1 MIEFDF
7 SPADAFIDSHVGSGL
22 FLRAHAA
29 HRALLEGTGA
39 GSEWLG
45 WRRIL
50 QDPNDALLEEI
61 TSVSR
66 EIRERADVL
75 ICIGIGGSYL
85 GAKAIISALS
95 PYFSSEPDGE
105 EGVHAA
111 PRVIFAGHHLSGSY
125 LQELLDSL
133 EGKSVFANV
142 ISKSGSTLEPAIA
155 FRIIRK
161 WMEDRFDDCSR
172 RIIVTTDPDGG
183 SLRELAQTNDY
194 RTFDIPADIG
204 GRFSALTPA
213 GLFPVAVAG
222 FDIRSLFYGSVAMM
236 TELLSPEDNPAVAYA
251 MSRYALHE
259 SGYTAEI
266 LSVFEPKLAG
276 LGSWWQQLFAE
287 SEGKDLKGLFPT
299 TCTYSGDL
307 HSLGQYL
314 QSGRRNLIETF
325 LMIDSDR
332 PSIEVPDEN
341 GSLDG
346 LDFVAGKSIKSI
358 AHAAFLGTT
367 RAHLSGGVPVHII
380 TMDGLTEENLGR
392 LIYFFEHAVS
402 VGGYL
407 LGINPFDQPGVDA
420 YKSEMLRVLGAQG
433 DS

>member
-266 LSVFEPKLAG
+266 LSVFEPKLGG

-307 HSLGQYL
+307 HSL
-314 QSGRRNLIETF
+314 
-325 LMIDSDR
+325 
-332 PSIEVPDEN
+332 
-341 GSLDG
+341 
-346 LDFVAGKSIKSI
+346 
-358 AHAAFLGTT
+358 
-367 RAHLSGGVPVHII
+367 
-380 TMDGLTEENLGR
+380 
-392 LIYFFEHAVS
+392 
-402 VGGYL
+402 
-407 LGINPFDQPGVDA
+407 
-420 YKSEMLRVLGAQG
+420 
-433 DS
+433 

>member
-7 SPADAFIDSHVGSGL
+7 SPSDAFIDSHVGSGL
-22 FLRAHAA
+22 TLRAYAA

-61 TSVSR
+61 TTVSR

-85 GAKAIISALS
+85 GAKAVIRALS
-95 PYFSSEPDGE
+95 PYFSLDHVGDDDA
-105 EGVHAA
+105 HTA
-111 PRVIFAGHHLSGSY
+111 PRIVFAGHHLSGSY

-133 EGKSVFANV
+133 EGKSVFVNV

-161 WMEDRFDDCSR
+161 WMEDHFVDCNR

-183 SLRELAQTNDY
+183 SLRELAQQKEY

-204 GRFSALTPA
+204 GRFSVLTPA
-213 GLFPVAVAG
+213 GLFPIAVAG
-222 FDIRSLFYGSVAMM
+222 FDVRSLFYGSVAMM
-236 TELLSPEDNPAVAYA
+236 AELTSPEENPAVAYA

-266 LSVFEPKLAG
+266 LSVFEPKLG
-276 LGSWWQQLFAE
+276 GIGSWWQQLFAE
-287 SEGKDLKGLFPT
+287 SEGKNLKGLFPT

-314 QSGRRNLIETF
+314 QSGRRNIIETF
-325 LMIDSDR
+325 LMIGADR

-341 GSLDG
+341 SSLDG
-346 LDFVAGKSIKSI
+346 LDYVAGKSLKSI
-358 AHAAFLGTT
+358 AHAAFLGTI
-367 RAHLSGGVPVHII
+367 RAHLSGGVPVHVIS
-380 TMDGLTEENLGR
+380 MDGLTEENLGR

-402 VGGYL
+402 IGGYL
-407 LGINPFDQPGVDA
+407 LGINPFDQPGVEA
-420 YKSEMLRVLGAQG
+420 YKSEMFSVLGARS